1 MPELEAPL
9 SELPLLS
16 VIVPVCDGRRVL
28 ERCLSALMASD
39 LPRSLWELVVVDDGS
54 LDGTALLAAGWA
66 DVLVRLPGPPHG
78 PAYARNRG
86 VEASIGSILVFLDA
100 DVCLHPDAL
109 RRIAWTFANQPELG
123 AVLGSYDANPPE
135 PNDISQFRNLR
146 LHYVHQHEA
155 GKADTF
161 WAACGAVRRQAFL
174 EAGRFDEWHFP
185 RPQIE
190 DVELGYR
197 LSELGWAIALDPALL
212 GTHLK
217 RWRLREMLVADLRD
231 RGVAWIRLQL
241 ALGATRR
248 PGTLLFRR
256 REWVNSA
263 LVALAAFLLLVSVA
277 PARRGIAWVA
287 AALLGAVLLS
297 NAGLYRFLAARRGLA
312 FALRILP
319 VHLLYYLLNG
329 IGALYAWITYQ
340 LVGGP
345 APPAEIQ
352 AYAETGLNRW
362 PPLPSKVQLAAGPA
376 LRAPRETQ

>member
-1 MPELEAPL
+1 MPEPEKSPI
-9 SELPLLS
+9 EPPLLS

-28 ERCLSALMASD
+28 ERCLTALVASD
-39 LPRSLWELVVVDDGS
+39 LPRDLWELVVVDDGS

-86 VEASIGSILVFLDA
+86 VEASVGSILVVVDA

-109 RRIAWTFANQPELG
+109 RRIAWAFADRPDLG
-123 AVLGSYDANPPE
+123 AVFGSYDDSPPE
-135 PNDISQFRNLR
+135 RNDISQYRNLR
-146 LHYVHQHEA
+146 HHYVHQREA
-155 GKADTF
+155 GEAESF
-161 WAACGAVRRQAFL
+161 WAACGAVRRQAFF

-197 LSELGWAIALDPALL
+197 LRELGWAITLDPAIQ

-217 RWRLREMLVADLRD
+217 RWRLREMLIADLRD

-241 ALGATRR
+241 ARGAARR
-248 PGTLLFRR
+248 PATLLFRR

-263 LVALAAFLLLVSVA
+263 LVGLATFLLLIAAS
-277 PARRGIAWVA
+277 PARRGIAWLA
-287 AALLGAVLLS
+287 AAILGVVLLS
-297 NAGLYRFLAARRGLA
+297 NAGLYRFFAARRGLA
-312 FALRILP
+312 FALRVLP
-319 VHLLYYLLNG
+319 VHLLYYLLN
-329 IGALYAWITYQ
+329 AAAAVYAWITYQ

-345 APPAEIQ
+345 APTAEIQ
-352 AYAETGLNRW
+352 AYAETGLKRW
-362 PPLPSKVQLAAGPA
+362 PPLPSRVQLAARPA
-376 LRAPRETQ
+376 HGASRETE